1 MAFQGKRMRKA
12 AEGVNSL
19 NPISLEEAVKAV
31 KARATAKFDETIDIA
46 INLNVDTRKADQ
58 NIRGMLSLPHGTGK
72 KLRVAVV
79 CKDDKMDEAKKAGA
93 DLVGADELIDQILKG
108 EINFDRLIA
117 TPDMMG
123 LLGKVARVLGPKG
136 LMPNPKLGTVTP
148 NVANAVKEAKA
159 GQIEYR
165 AEKSGIV
172 HAGIGKA
179 SFSEGNLMDN
189 IKALISTLVKSRPS
203 GVKGAYFKKITIS
216 SSMGP
221 SVRIDAASVGAEG

>member
-1 MAFQGKRMRKA
+1 MAQGKRMRKA
-12 AEGVNSL
+12 MEGVNSL

-31 KARATAKFDETIDIA
+31 KARATAKFDETVDIA

-72 KLRVAVV
+72 KIRVAVV
-79 CKDDKMDEAKKAGA
+79 CKDDKVDEAKKAGA
-93 DLVGADELIDQILKG
+93 DLVGSDELIDQILKG
-108 EINFDRLIA
+108 DINFDRLIA

-123 LLGKVARVLGPKG
+123 VLGKVARVLGPKG

-148 NVANAVKEAKA
+148 NVGNAVKEAKA

-179 SFSEGNLMDN
+179 SFSEANLMDN
-189 IKALISTLVKSRPS
+189 IKALISTLVKSRPA
-203 GVKGAYFKKITIS
+203 GVKGSYVKKITIS

-221 SVRIDAASVGAEG
+221 SVRVDAASVGAEG